1 MPPPALE
8 DDASQPA
15 SHLQRSK
22 LLPTPPGLI
31 GEDAAVIIDYG
42 PLLAEK

>member
-15 SHLQRSK
+15 SHLQRSR
-22 LLPTPPGLI
+22 LLPARPGLI
-31 GEDAAVIIDYG
+31 GEDAAAIIDYG
-42 PLLAEK
+42 SLLAEK